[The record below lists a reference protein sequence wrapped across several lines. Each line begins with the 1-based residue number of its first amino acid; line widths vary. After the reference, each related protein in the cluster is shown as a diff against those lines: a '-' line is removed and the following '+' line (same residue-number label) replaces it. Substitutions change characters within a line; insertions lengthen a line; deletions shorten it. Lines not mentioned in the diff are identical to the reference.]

1 MSLDDLLGL
10 LFLLFF
16 VLIPALQGLLRRP
29 PTPQDLPLPE
39 APEAPPQAPVRPRP
53 KAQRPPKPPPAKEP
67 PKREPRLEA
76 PPQAAFSG
84 LESRLMSSGL
94 EEEAAK
100 PKRKKPKLVRTEG
113 NEILKG
119 VIWHEI
125 LKKPRGW

>member
-16 VLIPALQGLLRRP
+16 VLIP
-29 PTPQDLPLPE
+29 
-39 APEAPPQAPVRPRP
+39 
-53 KAQRPPKPPPAKEP
+53 PKPPPAKEP
-67 PKREPRLEA
+67 PKREARLEA

-84 LESRLMSSGL
+84 LESRLMSSGPQ
-94 EEEAAK
+94 EETK
-100 PKRKKPKLVRTEG
+100 PKGKKPKLVRTEG